1 MKKIFFSLLAIAA
14 IASCAKTEA
23 VYEEGQ
29 VEIKLSP
36 VTALQTK
43 AQVLGA
49 IDGTT
54 YPTGENFDVF
64 AYWSK
69 DDNGMFTDGDLFLKN
84 LNDNGG
90 AEFTNRGN
98 YWGGVVKYYWPK
110 NGYLRFAAYSPADLM
125 VQHEQVGDVYS
136 IKPYVQPAQTAKTWD
151 FLVAKTS
158 PAYSVMTA
166 TEKVAVEFEHA
177 LSWIT
182 LKVIAKDGDAAQA
195 FDIRKVTIKDVYTVA
210 NFEATMLNGMVVDHN
225 DVDYPWTDWSV
236 AKDYVVFD
244 GSQMVTET
252 LTDIENTVA
261 GTVVIPQATTRV
273 VVEFD
278 QYGVNGTADTPGMVV
293 ELDLVLDTDD
303 TPWVPGKH
311 YNYNL
316 IFGLDEIL
324 INPSVVDWED
334 ENVGDLEADAI
345 NVSTAAQLEAALAKS
360 GDLKIVFQNNIAGDF
375 TVVEEA
381 ARTIT
386 IDGNGYKLT
395 GSFFLNG
402 KSTYAKATT
411 VFENINFETADASTM
426 TGGSFIYCGEEKGT
440 NYRYPDGITVK
451 NCTFTATGAA
461 EKNAVAVKLWALNGD
476 LVVENC
482 KADGLHSLLQLTS
495 CGNGDVTVYGTEVVN
510 CKNGIS
516 LGNTGNTT
524 IEKSNIVAAEYGVR
538 ADGANATLTVVE
550 STIDAVKPI
559 IVRKLTNAA
568 HTYNVV
574 LDDATLVP
582 GQDFA
587 VVFTKNSDDVAF
599 VAPTGNFTIK
609 GAKPC
614 DSIFPETATTKEAFE
629 AALTDANIDVIGV
642 GADIVYANN
651 EAVSI
656 EKDVTINANGNTITA
671 GGASSLTPSVAVMG
685 EYDVVLNDANI
696 EGGFVGAY
704 YGANVTVNGGSLKFT
719 DGKSGRN
726 CFYAASTDAK
736 PSVITINDVDVNMA
750 NASGNSYLCAHGNA
764 TIFVNGGKFYGKP
777 VGSSNAYVKEA
788 SVNGYTG
795 KVVIMGGTF
804 NFDPSA
810 WVPAGYEAVKNGS
823 EWTVSAK

>member
-43 AQVLGA
+43 AKVTGA
-49 IDGTT
+49 VDGTT

-69 DDNGMFTDGDLFLKN
+69 DDNGMFTDGELFLKN
-84 LNDNGG
+84 LYNNGG
-90 AEFTNRGN
+90 AEFTNKGN
-98 YWGGVVKYYWPK
+98 YWGGTVKYYWPK
-110 NGYLRFAAYSPADLM
+110 NGYLRFAAYSPADLT
-125 VQHEQVGDVYS
+125 VEHQQVGDVYS
-136 IKPYVQPAQTAKTWD
+136 IKPYVQEYETAKTWD

-182 LKVIAKDGDAAQA
+182 LKVKAKDADAAQA
-195 FDIRKVTIKDVYTVA
+195 FDIKRVTIKDIYTA
-210 NFEATMLNGMVVDHN
+210 ADFEATMVDGMPVDPTEA
-225 DVDYPWTDWSV
+225 DYPWTNWTA
-236 AKDYVVFD
+236 AKDYVVFE

-252 LTDIENTVA
+252 LTDIENTPA
-261 GTVVIPQATTRV
+261 GTVIIPQSTTKV

-278 QYGVNGTADTPGMVV
+278 QYGVNGTADTPGMTV
-293 ELDLVLDTDD
+293 ELDLVLDTDN

-324 INPSVVDWED
+324 INPSVVDWKE
-334 ENVGDLEADAI
+334 ENVGNLEAGAI

-360 GDLKIVFQNNIAGDF
+360 GDLKIVFQNDIAGDF

-381 ARTIT
+381 GRTIT
-386 IDGNGYKLT
+386 IDGNNYKLT

-402 KSTYAKATT
+402 KSSYTKASA
-411 VFENINFETADASTM
+411 VFQNINFETSDASAM
-426 TGGSFIYCGEEKGT
+426 TGAAFIYCGEEKGT
-440 NYRYPDGITVK
+440 SFRYPDGITVK

-461 EKNAVAVKLWALNGD
+461 EKNAVAVKLWALDGD
-476 LVVENC
+476 LVVEGV
-482 KADGLHSLLQLTS
+482 KANGLHSLLQLTS
-495 CGNGDVTVYGTEVVN
+495 CGKADVTVYGTEVAN

-516 LGNTGNTT
+516 LGNTGKAT
-524 IEKSNIVAAEYGVR
+524 IEKSNIASSEYGVR
-538 ADGANATLTVVE
+538 ADGANATLTVIE
-550 STIDAVKPI
+550 STITSEKPI
-559 IVRKLTNAA
+559 IVRKLTAG
-568 HTYNVV
+568 TYNVV
-574 LDDATLVP
+574 LEDATLVP

-629 AALTDANIDVIGV
+629 AALTDANIDVIGI

-651 EAVSI
+651 EGVSI
-656 EKDVTINANGNTITA
+656 EKNVTINANGNKIVA
-671 GGASSLTPSVAVMG
+671 GGAKDLTPSVAVSG
-685 EYDVVLNDANI
+685 DYDVVLNDANI

-704 YGANVTVNGGSLKFT
+704 YGANVTVNGGSLKYT
-719 DGKSGRN
+719 EGQSGRN
-726 CFYAASTDAK
+726 CFYAASTTTEAA
-736 PSVITINDVDVNMA
+736 VITINDVDVNMA

-764 TIFVNGGKFYGKP
+764 TIFVKGGKFYGKP

-788 SVNGYTG
+788 SINGYTG
-795 KVVIMGGTF
+795 KVVITGGTF

-810 WVPAGYEAVKNGS
+810 WVPAGYTAVKNGS
-823 EWTVSAK
+823 EWTVSKN

>member
-43 AQVLGA
+43 AHVLGA

-84 LNDNGG
+84 LYDNGG

-98 YWGGVVKYYWPK
+98 YWGGEVKYYWPK

-136 IKPYVQPAQTAKTWD
+136 IKPYVQPNLTAKTWD

-182 LKVIAKDGDAAQA
+182 LKVIAKDADAAQA
-195 FDIRKVTIKDVYTVA
+195 FDIRKVTIKDVYTSA
-210 NFEATMLNGMVVDHN
+210 DFEATMLNGMVVDHN
-225 DVDYPWTDWSV
+225 DADYPWTNWDENSK
-236 AKDYVVFD
+236 KDYVVFE

-252 LTDIENTVA
+252 LTDIENTPA
-261 GTVVIPQATTRV
+261 GTVVIPQGTTKV

-278 QYGVNGTADTPGMVV
+278 QYGVNGTADTPGMTV

-324 INPSVVDWED
+324 INPSVVDWEEID
-334 ENVGDLEADAI
+334 GTNGAGNLVVDAI
-345 NVSTAAQLEAALAKS
+345 NVSTAAQLEAALANPQAT
-360 GDLKIVFQNNIAGDF
+360 KIVFQNDIAGTF
-375 TVVEEA
+375 EVPEA
-381 ARTIT
+381 AKSLT
-386 IDGNGYKLT
+386 IDGNGFKFD
-395 GSFFLNG
+395 GSFCLVGN
-402 KSTYAKATT
+402 SSYTNSYT
-411 VFENINFETADASTM
+411 VFENLNFTAEGAALTGDA
-426 TGGSFIYCGEEKGT
+426 FIYCAEQNGNT
-440 NYRYPDGITVK
+440 RYPDNVTIQNCNFVANGKTAVGVK
-451 NCTFTATGAA
+451 LRSLNGALVIENTTAT
-461 EKNAVAVKLWALNGD
+461 
-476 LVVENC
+476 
-482 KADGLHSLLQLTS
+482 GLHSLAQILSSGAAEAKINNVQ
-495 CGNGDVTVYGTEVVN
+495 VTD

-516 LGNTGNTT
+516 LQYTSAT
-524 IEKSNIVAAEYGVR
+524 ICNSTIKTDEYGVR
-538 ADGANATLTVVE
+538 ADGANATLTVIK
-550 STIDAVKPI
+550 STIKADKPI
-559 IVRKLTNAA
+559 IVRNLTAG
-568 HTYNVV
+568 TYNVV
-574 LDDATLVP
+574 LEDATLVP

-587 VVFTKNSDDVAF
+587 VVFTKNSDDAEF

-609 GAKPC
+609 GAKPT
-614 DSIFPETATTKEAFE
+614 DNIFPETATTKAAFE
-629 AALTDANIDVIGV
+629 AALANADVNVIGI

-656 EKDVTINANGNTITA
+656 AKDVTINANGNKIVA
-671 GGASSLTPSVAVMG
+671 GGASSLTPSVAVNG
-685 EYDVVLNDANI
+685 DYDVVLNDAAI

-719 DGKSGRN
+719 EGQSGRN
-726 CFYAASTDAK
+726 CFYAASTTTEAA
-736 PSVITINDVDVNMA
+736 VITINDVDVNMA

-777 VGSSNAYVKEA
+777 VGSSHDYIKEVA
-788 SVNGYTG
+788 INGYTG
-795 KVVIMGGTF
+795 KVVITGGTF

>member
-43 AQVLGA
+43 AKVTGA
-49 IDGTT
+49 VDGTT

-69 DDNGMFTDGDLFLKN
+69 DDNGMFTDGELFLKN
-84 LNDNGG
+84 LYNNGG
-90 AEFTNRGN
+90 AEFTNKGN
-98 YWGGVVKYYWPK
+98 YWGGTVKYYWPK
-110 NGYLRFAAYSPADLM
+110 NGYLRFAAYSPADLT
-125 VQHEQVGDVYS
+125 VEHQQVGDVYS
-136 IKPYVQPAQTAKTWD
+136 IKPYVQEYETAKTWD

-182 LKVIAKDGDAAQA
+182 LKVKAKDADAAQA
-195 FDIRKVTIKDVYTVA
+195 FDIKRVTIKDIYTA
-210 NFEATMLNGMVVDHN
+210 ADFEATMVDGMPVDPTEA
-225 DVDYPWTDWSV
+225 DYPWTNWTA
-236 AKDYVVFD
+236 AKDYVVFE

-252 LTDIENTVA
+252 LTDIENTPA
-261 GTVVIPQATTRV
+261 GTVIIPQSTTKV

-278 QYGVNGTADTPGMVV
+278 QYGVNGTADTPGMTV
-293 ELDLVLDTDD
+293 ELDLVLDTDN

-324 INPSVVDWED
+324 INPSVVDWD
-334 ENVGDLEADAI
+334 EVNVGNLEPGAI
-345 NVSTAAQLEAALAKS
+345 NVSTAAQLEAALANPQAT
-360 GDLKIVFQNNIAGDF
+360 KIVFQNDIAGTF
-375 TVVEEA
+375 NVPEA
-381 ARTIT
+381 AKSLT
-386 IDGNGYKLT
+386 IDGNGFKFDGSFCLVGNSSYTNSYTVFKNLKFTAEGAALT
-395 GSFFLNG
+395 G
-402 KSTYAKATT
+402 
-411 VFENINFETADASTM
+411 DA
-426 TGGSFIYCGEEKGT
+426 FIYCAEQNGNT
-440 NYRYPDGITVK
+440 RYPDNVTIQDCTYEAAGQTAVGVK
-451 NCTFTATGAA
+451 LRSLNGALVIENTTAT
-461 EKNAVAVKLWALNGD
+461 
-476 LVVENC
+476 
-482 KADGLHSLLQLTS
+482 GLHSLAQILS
-495 CGNGDVTVYGTEVVN
+495 SGAAEAKINNVNVTD

-516 LGNTGNTT
+516 LQYTSAT
-524 IEKSNIVAAEYGVR
+524 ISNSTIKAAEYGVR
-538 ADGANATLTVVE
+538 ADGANATLTVIE
-550 STIDAVKPI
+550 STINAVKPI
-559 IVRKLTNAA
+559 IVRNLTAG
-568 HTYNVV
+568 TYNVV
-574 LDDATLVP
+574 LEDATLVP

-599 VAPTGNFTIK
+599 VTPTGNFTIK
-609 GAKPC
+609 GAKPA
-614 DSIFPETATTKEAFE
+614 DNIFPQTATTKEAFE
-629 AALTDANIDVIGV
+629 AALADASVDVIGL
-642 GADIVYANN
+642 GADITYANT

-656 EKDVTINANGNTITA
+656 EKNVTINANGNKIGA
-671 GGASSLTPSVAVMG
+671 GGAKSLTPSVAVSG
-685 EYDVVLNDANI
+685 DYDVVLNDAAI

-719 DGKSGRN
+719 EGESGRN
-726 CFYAASTDAK
+726 CFYAASTTTEAA
-736 PSVITINDVDVNMA
+736 VITINDVDVNMA

-764 TIFVNGGKFYGKP
+764 TIFVKGGKFYGKP

-788 SVNGYTG
+788 SINGYTG
-795 KVVIMGGTF
+795 KVVITGGTF

-810 WVPAGYEAVKNGS
+810 WVPAGYTAVKNGS
-823 EWTVSAK
+823 EWTVSKN

>member
-29 VEIKLSP
+29 AEIKLSP

-43 AQVLGA
+43 AKVTGA
-49 IDGTT
+49 VDGTT

-69 DDNGMFTDGDLFLKN
+69 EDNGMFTDGELFLKN
-84 LNDNGG
+84 LYDNGG
-90 AEFTNRGN
+90 AEFTNKGN

-110 NGYLRFAAYSPADLM
+110 NGYLRFAAYSPADLT
-125 VQHEQVGDVYS
+125 VEHQQVGDVYS
-136 IKPYVQPAQTAKTWD
+136 IKPYVQPFETAKTWD

-182 LKVIAKDGDAAQA
+182 LKVKAKDADAAQA
-195 FDIRKVTIKDVYTVA
+195 FDIKKVTIKDIYTVA
-210 NFEATMLNGMVVDHN
+210 NFEATMINGMVVDHN
-225 DVDYPWTDWSV
+225 DADYPWTDWSV
-236 AKDYVVFD
+236 AKDYVVFE

-261 GTVVIPQATTRV
+261 GTVIIPQATTRV

-278 QYGVNGTADTPGMVV
+278 QYGVNGTADTPGMTV

-324 INPSVVDWED
+324 INPSVVDWDE
-334 ENVGDLEADAI
+334 ENVGNLEPGAI
-345 NVSTAAQLEAALAKS
+345 NVSTADQLEAALAKS
-360 GDLKIVFQNNIAGDF
+360 GDIKIVFQNDIAGDF
-375 TVVEEA
+375 TAVEEA
-381 ARTIT
+381 GRTLT
-386 IDGNGYKLT
+386 IDGNDYKLT

-402 KSTYAKATT
+402 KSSYTKATT
-411 VFENINFETADASTM
+411 VFKNIHFETADASTM
-426 TGGSFIYCGEEKGT
+426 TGDAFIYCGEGKGT
-440 NYRYPDGITVK
+440 SYRYPDGITVK

-495 CGNGDVTVYGTEVVN
+495 CGNADVTVYGTEVAN
-510 CKNGIS
+510 CKNGLS

-574 LDDATLVP
+574 LEDATLVP

-587 VVFTKNSDDVAF
+587 VVFTEKSDDVAF

-642 GADIVYANN
+642 GADLTYANN

-656 EKDVTINANGNTITA
+656 AKDVTINANGNKIVA
-671 GGASSLTPSVAVMG
+671 GGASSLTPSVAVSG
-685 EYDVVLNDANI
+685 DYDVVINDAAI

-704 YGANVTVNGGSLKFT
+704 YGANITVNGGSLKFT
-719 DGKSGRN
+719 EGQSGRN
-726 CFYAASTDAK
+726 CFYAASTTTEAA
-736 PSVITINDVDVNMA
+736 VITINNVDVNMA

-777 VGSSNAYVKEA
+777 VGSSNPYVKEA
-788 SVNGYTG
+788 SINGYTG
-795 KVVIMGGTF
+795 KVVIMGGEF

-810 WVPAGYEAVKNGS
+810 WVPAGYQAVKNGS
-823 EWTVSAK
+823 TWTVSKK

>member
-23 VYEEGQ
+23 VYEEGK

-69 DDNGMFTDGDLFLKN
+69 DDNGMFDNGELFLKS
-84 LNDNGG
+84 LYDNGG

-98 YWGGVVKYYWPK
+98 YWGGEVKYYWPK
-110 NGYLRFAAYSPADLM
+110 NGYLRFAAYSPADLT
-125 VQHEQVGDVYS
+125 VEHEQVGDVYS
-136 IKPYVQPAQTAKTWD
+136 IKPYVQPSETAKTWD

-182 LKVIAKDGDAAQA
+182 LKVIAKDADAAQA
-195 FDIRKVTIKDVYTVA
+195 FDIRKVTIKDVYTSA
-210 NFEATMLNGMVVDHN
+210 DFEATMLNGMVVDHN
-225 DVDYPWTDWSV
+225 DADYPWTNWT
-236 AKDYVVFD
+236 AAQDYVVFE

-252 LTDIENTVA
+252 LTDIENTPA
-261 GTVVIPQATTRV
+261 GTVVIPQGTTKV

-278 QYGVNGTADTPGMVV
+278 QYGVNGTADTPGMTV
-293 ELDLVLDTDD
+293 ELDLVLDTDN

-324 INPSVVDWED
+324 INPSVVDWDE
-334 ENVGDLEADAI
+334 ENVGNLEPGAI
-345 NVSTAAQLEAALAKS
+345 NVSTAAQLEAALANPQAT
-360 GDLKIVFQNNIAGDF
+360 KIVFQNDIAGTF
-375 TVVEEA
+375 NVPEA
-381 ARTIT
+381 AKSLT
-386 IDGNGYKLT
+386 IDGNGYKFDGSFCLVGNSSYTDSYTVFQNLKFTAEGAALT
-395 GSFFLNG
+395 G
-402 KSTYAKATT
+402 
-411 VFENINFETADASTM
+411 DA
-426 TGGSFIYCGEEKGT
+426 FIYCNEQNGNT
-440 NYRYPDGITVK
+440 RYPDNVTIQDCTYEAAGQTAVGVK
-451 NCTFTATGAA
+451 LRSLNGALVIENTTAT
-461 EKNAVAVKLWALNGD
+461 
-476 LVVENC
+476 
-482 KADGLHSLLQLTS
+482 GLHSLAQILS
-495 CGNGDVTVYGTEVVN
+495 SGAAEAKINNVNVTD

-516 LGNTGNTT
+516 LQYTSAT
-524 IEKSNIVAAEYGVR
+524 ISNSTIKAAEYGVR
-538 ADGANATLTVVE
+538 ADGANATLTVIE

-559 IVRKLTNAA
+559 IVRKLTAA
-568 HTYNVV
+568 STPNETAYNVV
-574 LDDATLVP
+574 LDNATLVP

-656 EKDVTINANGNTITA
+656 EKDVTINANGNKIVA
-671 GGASSLTPSVAVMG
+671 GGASSLTPSVAVSG
-685 EYDVVLNDANI
+685 DYDVVINDAAI

-704 YGANVTVNGGSLKFT
+704 YGANVTVNGGSLKYT
-719 DGKSGRN
+719 EGQSGRN
-726 CFYAASTDAK
+726 CFYAASTTTEAA
-736 PSVITINDVDVNMA
+736 VITINDVDVNMA

-764 TIFVNGGKFYGKP
+764 TIFVKGGNFYGKP
-777 VGSSNAYVKEA
+777 VGSSNPYVKEA
-788 SVNGYTG
+788 AINGYTG
-795 KVVIMGGTF
+795 KVVITGGTF

-823 EWTVSAK
+823 TWTVSAK

>member
-43 AQVLGA
+43 ANVLA
-49 IDGTT
+49 AVDGTT
-54 YPTGENFDVF
+54 YPTDENFDVF

-69 DDNGMFTDGDLFLKN
+69 DDNGMFTDGELFLKN
-84 LNDNGG
+84 LYDNGG
-90 AEFTNRGN
+90 AEFTNKGN

-110 NGYLRFAAYSPADLM
+110 NGYLRFAAYSPADLT
-125 VQHEQVGDVYS
+125 VEHQQDGDVYS
-136 IKPYVQPAQTAKTWD
+136 IKPYVQPDKTAETWD

-182 LKVIAKDGDAAQA
+182 LKVKAKDADAAQA
-195 FDIRKVTIKDVYTVA
+195 FDIKRVTIKDIYTA
-210 NFEATMLNGMVVDHN
+210 ADFEATMVDGMPVDPTEA
-225 DVDYPWTDWSV
+225 DYPWTNWTA
-236 AKDYVVFD
+236 AKDYVVFE

-252 LTDIENTVA
+252 LTDIENTPA
-261 GTVVIPQATTRV
+261 GTVVIPQATTKV

-278 QYGVNGTADTPGMVV
+278 QYGVNGTADTPGMTV
-293 ELDLVLDTDD
+293 ELDLVLDTDN

-324 INPSVVDWED
+324 INPSVVDWE
-334 ENVGDLEADAI
+334 EVNVGNLEPGAI

-360 GDLKIVFQNNIAGDF
+360 GDLKIVFQNDIEGDF

-381 ARTIT
+381 GRTLT
-386 IDGNGYKLT
+386 IDGNNYKLT

-402 KSTYAKATT
+402 KSSYTKAST
-411 VFENINFETADASTM
+411 VFQNINFETSDASTM
-426 TGGSFIYCGEEKGT
+426 TGDAFIYCGEGKGT
-440 NYRYPDGITVK
+440 SYRYPDGITVK
-451 NCTFTATGAA
+451 NCTFAATGAA
-461 EKNAVAVKLWALNGD
+461 DKKAVAVKLWALNGD

-495 CGNGDVTVYGTEVVN
+495 CGNADVTVYGTEVAN
-510 CKNGIS
+510 CKNGIA
-516 LGNTGNTT
+516 LGNTGNAT
-524 IEKSNIVAAEYGVR
+524 IEKSNITASEYGVR
-538 ADGANATLTVVE
+538 ADGANATLTVIE
-550 STIDAVKPI
+550 STINAVKPI
-559 IVRKLTNAA
+559 IVRKLTAG
-568 HTYNVV
+568 TYNVA
-574 LDDATLVP
+574 LENATLVP

-587 VVFTKNSDDVAF
+587 VVFTKNSDDVEF

-609 GAKPC
+609 GAKPT
-614 DSIFPETATTKEAFE
+614 DNIFPQTATTKAAFE
-629 AALTDANIDVIGV
+629 AALADASVDVIGL
-642 GADIVYANN
+642 GAEIAYASN
-651 EAVSI
+651 EAISI
-656 EKDVTINANGNTITA
+656 AKDVTINANGNKIVA
-671 GGASSLTPSVAVMG
+671 GGASSLTPSVAVQG
-685 EYDVVLNDANI
+685 LYDVVLNDAAI

-704 YGANVTVNGGSLKFT
+704 YGATVTVNGGSLTFT

-726 CFYAASTDAK
+726 CFYAAGTDAN

-764 TIFVNGGKFYGKP
+764 TIFVKGGKFYGKP

-788 SVNGYTG
+788 SINGYTG
-795 KVVIMGGTF
+795 KVVITGGTF

-810 WVPAGYEAVKNGS
+810 WVPAGYTAVKNGS
-823 EWTVSAK
+823 EWTVSKN

>member
-23 VYEEGQ
+23 VYEAGD

-69 DDNGMFTDGDLFLKN
+69 NDNGMFTDGELFLKS
-84 LNDNGG
+84 LEDNGG

-98 YWGGVVKYYWPK
+98 YWGGEVKYYWPK

-125 VQHEQVGDVYS
+125 VEHNQVGDVYS
-136 IKPYVQPAQTAKTWD
+136 IKPYVQPEYTNATWD

-182 LKVIAKDGDAAQA
+182 LKVIAKDADAAKA
-195 FDIRKVTIKDVYTVA
+195 FDIKKVTIKDVYTSA
-210 NFEATMLNGMVVDHN
+210 DFEATMLNGMVVDHN
-225 DVDYPWTDWSV
+225 DPAYPWTNWGDE
-236 AKDYVVFD
+236 KDYEVFQ

-252 LTDIENTVA
+252 LTDIETTPA

-278 QYGVNGTADTPGMVV
+278 QYGVNGTADTPGMTV

-324 INPSVVDWED
+324 INPSVVDWD
-334 ENVGDLEADAI
+334 EVNVGDLEAGVI
-345 NVSTAAQLEAALAKS
+345 NVSTAAQLEAALANPNAT
-360 GDLKIVFQNNIAGDF
+360 KIVFQNDIAGTF
-375 TVVEEA
+375 NVPEA
-381 ARTIT
+381 AKSLT
-386 IDGNGYKLT
+386 IDGNGYKFD
-395 GSFFLNG
+395 GSFCLVGN
-402 KSTYAKATT
+402 SSYTDSYT
-411 VFENINFETADASTM
+411 VFENINFTAEGAALTGDA
-426 TGGSFIYCGEEKGT
+426 FIYCNEQNGT
-440 NYRYPDGITVK
+440 TRYPDNVTVQ
-451 NCTFTATGAA
+451 NCNFVAAGQTAVG
-461 EKNAVAVKLWALNGD
+461 VKLRSLNGA
-476 LVVENC
+476 LVIENTT
-482 KADGLHSLLQLTS
+482 AEGLHSLAQLLS
-495 CGNGDVTVYGTEVVN
+495 SGEAKVKVNNVTVEDCEKGLSTQYT
-510 CKNGIS
+510 S
-516 LGNTGNTT
+516 TT
-524 IEKSNIVAAEYGVR
+524 IAKSTFNVTDYGVR
-538 ADGANATLTVVE
+538 ADGANATLTVIE
-550 STIDAVKPI
+550 STIKADKPI
-559 IVRKLTNAA
+559 IVRKLSNAA

-574 LDDATLVP
+574 LEDATLVP
-582 GQDFA
+582 GQEFH
-587 VVFTKNSDDVAF
+587 VVFTNGSDDAAF
-599 VAPTGNFTIK
+599 VTPVGNFTIK
-609 GAKPC
+609 GAKPT
-614 DSIFPETATTKEAFE
+614 DNIFPQTATTVAAFE
-629 AALTDANIDVIGV
+629 AALADADVDVIGL
-642 GADIVYANN
+642 GADITYAEN
-651 EAVSI
+651 EAI
-656 EKDVTINANGNTITA
+656 AIAKDVTINANDNKIVA
-671 GGASSLTPSVAVMG
+671 GGAASLTPSVAVQG
-685 EYDVVLNDANI
+685 LYDVVLNDANI
-696 EGGFVGAY
+696 EGGFVGSY
-704 YGANVTVNGGSLKFT
+704 YGATLTVNGGSLKFT

-726 CFYAASTDAK
+726 CFYAAGTDAN

-764 TIFVNGGKFYGKP
+764 TIFVKGGKFYGKP
-777 VGSSNAYVKEA
+777 AGSSHPYVKEVA
-788 SVNGYTG
+788 LNGYTG
-795 KVVIMGGTF
+795 EVIITGGTF
-804 NFDPSA
+804 NFDPSE

>member
-23 VYEEGQ
+23 VYEAGES
-29 VEIKLSP
+29 EIKLAP
-36 VTALQTK
+36 VTAVQTK
-43 AQVLGA
+43 ANVLGA
-49 IDGTT
+49 VDGTT
-54 YPTGENFDVF
+54 YPTEENFDVF

-69 DDNGMFTDGDLFLKN
+69 TDNGMFTDGELFLKN
-84 LNDNGG
+84 LYDNGG
-90 AEFTNRGN
+90 AEFTNKGN

-125 VQHEQVGDVYS
+125 VEHQQVGDVYS
-136 IKPYVQPAQTAKTWD
+136 IKPYVQPSETAKTWD

-182 LKVIAKDGDAAQA
+182 LKVIAKDADAAQA
-195 FDIRKVTIKDVYTVA
+195 FDIKKVTIKDIYTVA
-210 NFEATMLNGMVVDHN
+210 DFEATMVDGMPVDPTEA
-225 DVDYPWTDWSV
+225 DYPWTNWTA
-236 AKDYVVFD
+236 AKDYVVFE

-261 GTVVIPQATTRV
+261 GTVIIPQATTKV
-273 VVEFD
+273 VIEFD
-278 QYGVNGTADTPGMVV
+278 QYGINGTADTPGMTV
-293 ELDLVLDTDD
+293 ELDLVLDTDN

-324 INPSVVDWED
+324 INPSVVDWDE
-334 ENVGDLEADAI
+334 ENVGNLEAGAI
-345 NVSTAAQLEAALAKS
+345 NVSTAAQLKAALAKS
-360 GDLKIVFQNNIAGDF
+360 GDLKIVFQNDIEGDF

-381 ARTIT
+381 GRTIT
-386 IDGNGYKLT
+386 IDGNKYKLT
-395 GSFFLNG
+395 GSFFMDG
-402 KSTYAKATT
+402 KTSYTNASA
-411 VFENINFETADASTM
+411 VFANINFETADASTM
-426 TGGSFIYCGEEKGT
+426 TGAAFIYCGEEKGT
-440 NYRYPDGITVK
+440 SYRYPDGITVK

-461 EKNAVAVKLWALNGD
+461 EKNAVGIKLWALNGD
-476 LVVENC
+476 LVVEGG
-482 KADGLHSLLQLTS
+482 KATGLHSLMQLTS
-495 CGNGDVTVYGTEVVN
+495 CGAADVTVYGVTVEN
-510 CKNGIS
+510 CKNGIA
-516 LGNTGNTT
+516 LGNTGNTI
-524 IEKSNIVAAEYGVR
+524 IEKSNITASEYGVR

-559 IVRKLTNAA
+559 IVRKLTAG
-568 HTYNVV
+568 TYNVA
-574 LDDATLVP
+574 LENATLVP

-609 GAKPC
+609 GAKPT
-614 DSIFPETATTKEAFE
+614 DNIFPQTATTKAAFE
-629 AALTDANIDVIGV
+629 AALADANVDVIGI
-642 GADIVYANN
+642 GADITYANN

-656 EKDVTINANGNTITA
+656 EKDVTINANGNKIVA
-671 GGASSLTPSVAVMG
+671 GGASSLTPSVAVSG
-685 EYDVVLNDANI
+685 DYDVVLNDAAI

-719 DGKSGRN
+719 DGMSGRN
-726 CFYAASTDAK
+726 CFYAASTTTEAA
-736 PSVITINDVDVNMA
+736 VITINDVDVNMA

-795 KVVIMGGTF
+795 KVVITGGTF

-810 WVPAGYEAVKNGS
+810 WVPAGYTAVKNGS
-823 EWTVSAK
+823 EWTVSKN

>member
-43 AQVLGA
+43 ANVLA
-49 IDGTT
+49 AVDGTT
-54 YPTGENFDVF
+54 YPTDENFDVF

-69 DDNGMFTDGDLFLKN
+69 DDNGMFTDGELFLKN
-84 LNDNGG
+84 LDDNGG
-90 AEFTNRGN
+90 AEFTNKGN

-110 NGYLRFAAYSPADLM
+110 NGYLRFAAYSPADLT
-125 VQHEQVGDVYS
+125 VEHQQDGDVYS
-136 IKPYVQPAQTAKTWD
+136 IKPYVQPDKTAETWD

-182 LKVIAKDGDAAQA
+182 LKVKAKDADAAQA
-195 FDIRKVTIKDVYTVA
+195 FDIKKVTIKDIYTA
-210 NFEATMLNGMVVDHN
+210 ADFEATMVDGMPVDPTEA
-225 DVDYPWTDWSV
+225 DYPWTNWTA
-236 AKDYVVFD
+236 AKDYVVFE

-252 LTDIENTVA
+252 LTDIENTPA
-261 GTVVIPQATTRV
+261 GTVIIPQATTKV

-278 QYGVNGTADTPGMVV
+278 QYGVNGTADTPGMTV
-293 ELDLVLDTDD
+293 ELDLVLDTDN

-324 INPSVVDWED
+324 INPSVVDWDE
-334 ENVGDLEADAI
+334 ENVGNLEPGAI

-360 GDLKIVFQNNIAGDF
+360 GDLKIVFQNDIAGDF
-375 TVVEEA
+375 TAVEEA
-381 ARTIT
+381 GRTLT
-386 IDGNGYKLT
+386 IDGNNYKLT

-402 KSTYAKATT
+402 KSSYTKAST
-411 VFENINFETADASTM
+411 VFQNINFETSDASTM
-426 TGGSFIYCGEEKGT
+426 TGDAFIYCGEGKGT
-440 NYRYPDGITVK
+440 SYRYPDGITVK

-461 EKNAVAVKLWALNGD
+461 DKKAVAVKLWALNGD

-495 CGNGDVTVYGTEVVN
+495 CGNADVTVYGTEVAN
-510 CKNGIS
+510 CKNGLS
-516 LGNTGNTT
+516 LGNTGKAT
-524 IEKSNIVAAEYGVR
+524 IEKSNIASSEYGVR
-538 ADGANATLTVVE
+538 ADGANATLTVIE
-550 STIDAVKPI
+550 STINAVKPI
-559 IVRKLTNAA
+559 IVRKLTAG
-568 HTYNVV
+568 TYNVA
-574 LDDATLVP
+574 LENATLVP
-582 GQDFA
+582 GQDFS
-587 VVFTKNSDDVAF
+587 VVFTKNSDDVEF

-609 GAKPC
+609 GAKPT
-614 DSIFPETATTKEAFE
+614 DNIFPQTATTKAAFE
-629 AALTDANIDVIGV
+629 AALADASVDVIGL
-642 GADIVYANN
+642 GAEIAYASN
-651 EAVSI
+651 EAISI
-656 EKDVTINANGNTITA
+656 AKDVTINANGNKIVA
-671 GGASSLTPSVAVMG
+671 GGASSLTPSVAVQG
-685 EYDVVLNDANI
+685 LYDVVLNDAAI

-704 YGANVTVNGGSLKFT
+704 YGATVTVNGGSLKFT
-719 DGKSGRN
+719 EGQSGRN
-726 CFYAASTDAK
+726 CFYAAGTDAN
-736 PSVITINDVDVNMA
+736 PSVITINNVDVNMA

-764 TIFVNGGKFYGKP
+764 TIFVKGGKFYGKP

-788 SVNGYTG
+788 SINGYTG
-795 KVVIMGGTF
+795 KVVITGGTF

-810 WVPAGYEAVKNGS
+810 WVPAGYTAVKNGS
-823 EWTVSAK
+823 EWTVSKN

>member
-23 VYEEGQ
+23 VYEEGN

-69 DDNGMFTDGDLFLKN
+69 DDNGMFDNGELFLKS
-84 LNDNGG
+84 LYDNGG

-98 YWGGVVKYYWPK
+98 YWGGEVKYYWPK
-110 NGYLRFAAYSPADLM
+110 NGYLRFAAYSPADLT
-125 VQHEQVGDVYS
+125 VEHEQVGDVYS
-136 IKPYVQPAQTAKTWD
+136 IKPYVQPSETAKTWD

-182 LKVIAKDGDAAQA
+182 LKVKAKDADAAQA

-210 NFEATMLNGMVVDHN
+210 DFEATMLNGMVVDHN
-225 DVDYPWTDWSV
+225 DADYPWTNWSV

-252 LTDIENTVA
+252 LTDIENTPA
-261 GTVVIPQATTRV
+261 GTVVIPQGTTKV

-278 QYGVNGTADTPGMVV
+278 QYGVNGTADTPGMTV
-293 ELDLVLDTDD
+293 ELDLVLDTDN

-324 INPSVVDWED
+324 INPSVVDWDE
-334 ENVGDLEADAI
+334 ENVGNLEPGAI
-345 NVSTAAQLEAALAKS
+345 NVSTAAQLEAALTKS
-360 GDLKIVFQNNIAGDF
+360 GDLKIVFQNDIAGDF

-381 ARTIT
+381 GRTIT
-386 IDGNGYKLT
+386 IDGNNYKLT

-402 KSTYAKATT
+402 KSSYTKASA
-411 VFENINFETADASTM
+411 VFQNINFETSDASAM
-426 TGGSFIYCGEEKGT
+426 TGAAFIYCGEEKGT
-440 NYRYPDGITVK
+440 SFRYPDGITVK

-461 EKNAVAVKLWALNGD
+461 EKNAVAVKLWALDGD
-476 LVVENC
+476 LVVEGV
-482 KADGLHSLLQLTS
+482 KANGLHSLLQLTS
-495 CGNGDVTVYGTEVVN
+495 CGKADVTVYGTEVAN

-516 LGNTGNTT
+516 LGNTGKAT
-524 IEKSNIVAAEYGVR
+524 IEKSNIASSEYGVR
-538 ADGANATLTVVE
+538 ADGANATLTVIE
-550 STIDAVKPI
+550 STITSEKPI
-559 IVRKLTNAA
+559 IVRKLTAG
-568 HTYNVV
+568 TYNVV
-574 LDDATLVP
+574 LEDATLVP

-609 GAKPC
+609 GAKPVDC
-614 DSIFPETATTKEAFE
+614 IFPETATDKASFE
-629 AALTDANIDVIGV
+629 AALADADIDVIGV
-642 GADIVYANN
+642 GADIEYANN

-656 EKDVTINANGNTITA
+656 EKDVTINANGNKIVA
-671 GGASSLTPSVAVMG
+671 GGASSLTPSVAVSG
-685 EYDVVLNDANI
+685 DYDVVLNDAAI

-719 DGKSGRN
+719 EGQSGRN
-726 CFYAASTDAK
+726 CFYAASTTTEAA
-736 PSVITINDVDVNMA
+736 VITINNVDVNMA

-764 TIFVNGGKFYGKP
+764 TIFVKGGNFYGKP
-777 VGSSNAYVKEA
+777 VGSSHPYVKEA
-788 SVNGYTG
+788 SVSGYTG
-795 KVVIMGGTF
+795 KVVITGGTF

-810 WVPAGYEAVKNGS
+810 WVPAGYTAVKNGS
-823 EWTVSAK
+823 EWTVSKN